1 MKILNQ
7 QKMKWMQSN
16 CILFSWFHSL
26 ILNGVINPENPE
38 HEIMV
43 LKDSIGS
50 YVVNTST
57 VTLNAVANH
66 YKCSITKLTNIVSIA
81 KALISWKAIVM
92 GIEQKNFLQWEKD
105 SLDGQIDDIT
115 PTIPTAWTGHAI
127 CVRREWLTVYAYD
140 SLGGRKYKVP
150 NVLKHIVSKQL
161 RSFVFLLG

>member
-1 MKILNQ
+1 MIILNQ
-7 QKMKWMQSN
+7 LKMKGMQSN

-26 ILNGVINPENPE
+26 ILNWVINPENPE

-57 VTLNAVANH
+57 TTLTAVANH

-81 KALISWKAIVM
+81 KALLSWKAIVM
-92 GIEQKNFLQWEKD
+92 GIEQKSFHQWEKD
-105 SLDGQIDDIT
+105 SLDWQIDDIT
-115 PTIPTAWTGHAI
+115 PTISTAWTGHAI

-161 RSFVFLLG
+161 RAFVFLLV

>member
-1 MKILNQ
+1 METLNQ
-7 QKMKWMQSN
+7 LRIRWMKDN
-16 CILFSWFHSL
+16 CILFAWFHSL
-26 ILNGVINPENPE
+26 ILNWVIKPTNTE
-38 HEIMV
+38 HEILL
-43 LKDSIGS
+43 LKDSVGS

-66 YKCSITKLTNIVSIA
+66 YKCSIKKLTNIWDIA
-81 KALISWKAIVM
+81 KAIMSWKAIVM

-105 SLDGQIDDIT
+105 SLDGQVDDIT
-115 PTIPTAWTGHAI
+115 PTIPTAWTWHAI

>member
-1 MKILNQ
+1 
-7 QKMKWMQSN
+7 MKWMQEN

-26 ILNGVINPENPE
+26 ILNGVINPTNPE

-57 VTLNAVANH
+57 TTLTAVANH

-81 KALISWKAIVM
+81 KAIISWKAIVM
-92 GIEQKNFLQWEKD
+92 GIEQKSFYAWIKD
-105 SLDGQIDDIT
+105 SLDGQVDDIT